1 MDPSHKPYP
10 YADCG
15 VFGGWPY
22 LAMEYIKRAGGLAA
36 DKDYPYCVGTGKDDA
51 CYPCNTEDC
60 TESNCGRC
68 LEPPTCNR
76 DKYPCKAEKV

>member
-1 MDPSHKPYP
+1 
-10 YADCG
+10 
-15 VFGGWPY
+15 
-22 LAMEYIKRAGGLAA
+22 MEYIKRAGGLAA

-76 DKYPCKAEKV
+76 DKYPCKAGKFAMIVKRKSLKNSLSRRMEST